1 MEWTDAISYFCFN
14 KTIPS
19 LYILFIFKGEAWRK
33 GNMTLVSV
41 RGQSVR
47 KTLIYETNIAS
58 VLRINEFSAL
68 TLVST
73 SRSPR
78 RITPKLLFP
87 SQMSLISSSLIFAP
101 SFKSIFSLTTDF
113 TLEPVMKPPVFLLFL
128 SFYIRDSA

>member
-1 MEWTDAISYFCFN
+1 
-14 KTIPS
+14 
-19 LYILFIFKGEAWRK
+19 
-33 GNMTLVSV
+33 MTLVSV

-101 SFKSIFSLTTDF
+101 
-113 TLEPVMKPPVFLLFL
+113 
-128 SFYIRDSA
+128 

>member
-1 MEWTDAISYFCFN
+1 
-14 KTIPS
+14 
-19 LYILFIFKGEAWRK
+19 
-33 GNMTLVSV
+33 MTLVSV
-41 RGQSVR
+41 RGQSVK

>member
-1 MEWTDAISYFCFN
+1 
-14 KTIPS
+14 
-19 LYILFIFKGEAWRK
+19 
-33 GNMTLVSV
+33 MTLVSV

-58 VLRINEFSAL
+58 VLRINEFRVL

-78 RITPKLLFP
+78 RITAKLLFS
-87 SQMSLISSSLIFAP
+87 SQMSLISSWLIFAP

-113 TLEPVMKPPVFLLFL
+113 PPEPVMKPPFFLLFF
-128 SFYIRDSA
+128 FYPFTSGILLKNVLRH